1 MKHLLM
7 HPAYPDLVAE
17 WAAEDAEAAS
27 LGCGCAND
35 NISAGAENGF
45 DPLLDAL
52 ARLEVELTRAW

>member
-7 HPAYPDLVAE
+7 HPNFPDLVAE
-17 WAAEDAEAAS
+17 WAAKDANADLCS
-27 LGCGCAND
+27 IRCGD
-35 NISAGAENGF
+35 DDEFDYFGMDT